1 MGGIL
6 VIFSVSVVLTTS
18 SLAAPRT
25 DIESNSVRDPL
36 IDLSASD
43 AVDNNLISSSATP
56 FAYVVDQM
64 ANPRLSGWTGAI
76 SCTDPSTARQRL
88 SGD

>member
-6 VIFSVSVVLTTS
+6 VIFSVSVALTTS

-56 FAYVVDQM
+56 FAYVVSQM
-64 ANPRLSGWTGAI
+64 GNPR
-76 SCTDPSTARQRL
+76 
-88 SGD
+88 